1 MDSKPQDQKSSESPN
16 KYPRKN
22 RIQVAEPDVQKDR
35 DIIFKDL
42 NEKNKNLLKYSIR
55 AITGYDK
62 NKYDESLDENQIY
75 TLIADELQNEKV

>member
-1 MDSKPQDQKSSESPN
+1 MDSKPQNQKNSESPN

-42 NEKNKNLLKYSIR
+42 NEKNENLLKYSIR

-75 TLIADELQNEKV
+75 TLIADELQN